1 MKSRVL
7 SELRPYLIA
16 FVSSAVPA
24 LIFTLLV
31 RLCFM
36 NEVFLRTLFT
46 LLAWLGGA
54 AALLSPLIIA
64 LVRFS
69 RLLYAPAAPKAPNA
83 AAEPASAPIAPE
95 PAASAP
101 AAPEPAPAPIAPE
114 PAPAAPDPK
123 PTNPARPAV
132 SRRQV
137 TAHFLTGYCFLLLGG
152 GVLLASVFLLLPA
165 VDLIPLFLLLPAVDL
180 IPLFGVSAQDILSAV
195 YAFLSS
201 EPVLYLE
208 LVLLLFSWAAFELL
222 FLMALPAIGCT
233 FPQGA
238 RVAVPVLAFL
248 ACTFF
253 VFPYLTD
260 NVLLPVLSLI
270 ASWSIPFA
278 ALLLFLAYAVCA
290 LLCFVLIDGSLR
302 SPSNR
307 R

>member
-165 VDLIPLFLLLPAVDL
+165 VDLIPLF
-180 IPLFGVSAQDILSAV
+180 GVSAQDILSAV

-201 EPVLYLE
+201 EPILYLE
-208 LVLLLFSWAAFELL
+208 LALILLAWAAFELL

>member
-1 MKSRVL
+1 MKSRVFT
-7 SELRPYLIA
+7 EIKPYLIA

-24 LIFTLLV
+24 LVFTLLV

-54 AALLSPLIIA
+54 AALLSPLVIA

-83 AAEPASAPIAPE
+83 AAKQASAPATSAPSSPE

-101 AAPEPAPAPIAPE
+101 ASSESAAPMPTPMPAPM
-114 PAPAAPDPK
+114 
-123 PTNPARPAV
+123 PARPAV

-137 TAHFLTGYCFLLLGG
+137 ATHFLTGYCFLLLGV
-152 GVLLASVFLLLPA
+152 GVLLASV
-165 VDLIPLFLLLPAVDL
+165 FLLLPAVDL

-208 LVLLLFSWAAFELL
+208 LVLLLLAWVAFELL

-278 ALLLFLAYAVCA
+278 ALLLFLAFAVCA

-302 SPSNR
+302 SHSNR

>member
-95 PAASAP
+95 PA
-101 AAPEPAPAPIAPE
+101 PAPIAP
-114 PAPAAPDPK
+114 K
-123 PTNPARPAV
+123 PARPAV

-137 TAHFLTGYCFLLLGG
+137 AAHFLTGYCFLLLGG
-152 GVLLASVFLLLPA
+152 GVLLAS
-165 VDLIPLFLLLPAVDL
+165 LFLLLPAVDL
-180 IPLFGVSAQDILSAV
+180 IPLFGVSAQDIFSAV

-201 EPVLYLE
+201 EPILYLE
-208 LVLLLFSWAAFELL
+208 LALILLAWAAFELL
-222 FLMALPAIGCT
+222 FLMALPAIGHT
-233 FPQGA
+233 LPQGA
-238 RVAVPVLAFL
+238 HIAVPVLAFF

-253 VFPYLTD
+253 AFPYVTE
-260 NVLLPVLSLI
+260 NVLLPLLSLV
-270 ASWSIPFA
+270 ASWSVVFA
-278 ALLLFLAYAVCA
+278 AFLLFLAYAVCA

-302 SPSNR
+302 TSSASQQG
-307 R
+307 

>member
-7 SELRPYLIA
+7 TEIRPYLVA

-24 LIFTLLV
+24 LVFTLLV
-31 RLCFM
+31 RLWLM
-36 NEVFLRTLFT
+36 NEVFLGTLFT
-46 LLAWLGGA
+46 LFAWLGGA
-54 AALLSPLIIA
+54 AALLSPLVIA

-69 RLLYAPAAPKAPNA
+69 RLLYAPTAQQAPNA
-83 AAEPASAPIAPE
+83 AAEQATA
-95 PAASAP
+95 PAASASEP
-101 AAPEPAPAPIAPE
+101 AAPSPASSE
-114 PAPAAPDPK
+114 PAAPKPAPK
-123 PTNPARPAV
+123 AVRPAV

-137 TAHFLTGYCFLLLGG
+137 TIHFLTGYCFLLLGG

-165 VDLIPLFLLLPAVDL
+165 VDLIPLF
-180 IPLFGVSAQDILSAV
+180 GVSAQDIFSAV

-208 LVLLLFSWAAFELL
+208 LALILLAWAAFELL
-222 FLMALPAIGCT
+222 FLMALPAIGYT
-233 FPQGA
+233 LPQGA
-238 RVAVPVLAFL
+238 RIAVPVLAFL

-253 VFPYLTD
+253 AFPYVTE
-260 NVLLPVLSLI
+260 NVLLPVLSLV
-270 ASWSIPFA
+270 ASWSIVFA

>member
-1 MKSRVL
+1 MKNRVFT
-7 SELRPYLIA
+7 EIKPYLIA

-24 LIFTLLV
+24 LVFTLLV
-31 RLCFM
+31 RLWLM

-54 AALLSPLIIA
+54 AALLSPLVIA

-83 AAEPASAPIAPE
+83 AAKQASAPATSAPASPE

-101 AAPEPAPAPIAPE
+101 ASPESAAPMPTPMPTPMPAPM
-114 PAPAAPDPK
+114 
-123 PTNPARPAV
+123 PARPAV

-137 TAHFLTGYCFLLLGG
+137 ATHFLTGYCFLLLGV
-152 GVLLASVFLLLPA
+152 GVLLASV
-165 VDLIPLFLLLPAVDL
+165 FLLLPAVDL

-208 LVLLLFSWAAFELL
+208 LVLLLLAWAAFELL

>member
-24 LIFTLLV
+24 LVFTLLV

-69 RLLYAPAAPKAPNA
+69 RLLYAPTAAPEKA
-83 AAEPASAPIAPE
+83 AA
-95 PAASAP
+95 
-101 AAPEPAPAPIAPE
+101 EPAPAPIAPE
-114 PAPAAPDPK
+114 PAAAPDPKSPKPVAPDPK
-123 PTNPARPAV
+123 PTNPARPV
-132 SRRQV
+132 ISRRQV
-137 TAHFLTGYCFLLLGG
+137 AAHFLTGYCFLLLGG
-152 GVLLASVFLLLPA
+152 GILIASV
-165 VDLIPLFLLLPAVDL
+165 FLLLPAVDL

-201 EPVLYLE
+201 EPILYLE
-208 LVLLLFSWAAFELL
+208 LALILFAWAAFELL
-222 FLMALPAIGCT
+222 FLMALPALGHSL
-233 FPQGA
+233 PQGA
-238 RVAVPVLAFL
+238 HIAVPVLAFF

-253 VFPYLTD
+253 AFPYVTE
-260 NVLLPVLSLI
+260 NVLLPLLSLV

-278 ALLLFLAYAVCA
+278 AFLLFLAYAVCA

-302 SPSNR
+302 TSSAAQQR
-307 R
+307 G

>member
-24 LIFTLLV
+24 LVFTLLV

-69 RLLYAPAAPKAPNA
+69 RLLYAPTAAPEKA
-83 AAEPASAPIAPE
+83 AA
-95 PAASAP
+95 
-101 AAPEPAPAPIAPE
+101 EPAPAPIAPE
-114 PAPAAPDPK
+114 PAAAPDPKSPKPAPDPK

-137 TAHFLTGYCFLLLGG
+137 AAHFLTGYCFLLLGG
-152 GVLLASVFLLLPA
+152 GILIASV
-165 VDLIPLFLLLPAVDL
+165 FLLLPAVDL

-201 EPVLYLE
+201 EPILYLE
-208 LVLLLFSWAAFELL
+208 LALILFAWAAFELL
-222 FLMALPAIGCT
+222 FLMALPAIGHT
-233 FPQGA
+233 LPQGA
-238 RVAVPVLAFL
+238 HIAVPVLAFF

-253 VFPYLTD
+253 AFPYVTE
-260 NVLLPVLSLI
+260 NVLLPLLSLV

-278 ALLLFLAYAVCA
+278 AFLLFLAYAVCA

-302 SPSNR
+302 TSSAAQQQG
-307 R
+307 

>member
-165 VDLIPLFLLLPAVDL
+165 VDLIPLF
-180 IPLFGVSAQDILSAV
+180 GVSAQDILSAV

-201 EPVLYLE
+201 EPILYLE
-208 LVLLLFSWAAFELL
+208 LALILLAWAAFELL
-222 FLMALPAIGCT
+222 FLMALPAIGHT
-233 FPQGA
+233 LPQGA
-238 RVAVPVLAFL
+238 HIAVPVLAFF

-253 VFPYLTD
+253 AFPYVTE

>member
-64 LVRFS
+64 LVCFS
-69 RLLYAPAAPKAPNA
+69 RLLYAPTAAPEKA
-83 AAEPASAPIAPE
+83 AAEPAPAPIAPE

-101 AAPEPAPAPIAPE
+101 ASPES
-114 PAPAAPDPK
+114 AAPK
-123 PTNPARPAV
+123 PSPQFARPAD

-137 TAHFLTGYCFLLLGG
+137 AAHFLTGYCFLLLGG
-152 GVLLASVFLLLPA
+152 GILIASV
-165 VDLIPLFLLLPAVDL
+165 FLLLPAVDL

-201 EPVLYLE
+201 EPILYLE
-208 LVLLLFSWAAFELL
+208 LALILFAWAAFELL
-222 FLMALPAIGCT
+222 FLMALPALGHT
-233 FPQGA
+233 LPQGA
-238 RVAVPVLAFL
+238 RIAVPVLAFL

-253 VFPYLTD
+253 IFPFLTD

-278 ALLLFLAYAVCA
+278 AFLLFLAYAVCA

>member
-7 SELRPYLIA
+7 VELRPYLIA

-24 LIFTLLV
+24 LVFTLLV

-69 RLLYAPAAPKAPNA
+69 RLLYAPAAPKAPKA
-83 AAEPASAPIAPE
+83 AAEPASAPNAPE

-101 AAPEPAPAPIAPE
+101 ASPES
-114 PAPAAPDPK
+114 AAPKLSPQF
-123 PTNPARPAV
+123 ARSV
-132 SRRQV
+132 ISRRQV
-137 TAHFLTGYCFLLLGG
+137 AAHFLTGYCFLLLGE

-165 VDLIPLFLLLPAVDL
+165 VDLIPLF
-180 IPLFGVSAQDILSAV
+180 GVSAQDIFSAV

-208 LVLLLFSWAAFELL
+208 LALILFAWAAFELL
-222 FLMALPAIGCT
+222 FLMALPALGHSL
-233 FPQGA
+233 PQGA
-238 RVAVPVLAFL
+238 HIAVPVLAFF

-253 VFPYLTD
+253 AFPYVTD
-260 NVLLPVLSLI
+260 NVLLPLLSLI
-270 ASWSIPFA
+270 ASWSVVFA
-278 ALLLFLAYAVCA
+278 AFLLFLAFAVCA

-302 SPSNR
+302 TSSAAQQQG
-307 R
+307 

>member
-24 LIFTLLV
+24 LVFTLLV

-83 AAEPASAPIAPE
+83 AAEPASALNAPEPASAPIAPE
-95 PAASAP
+95 PAA
-101 AAPEPAPAPIAPE
+101 
-114 PAPAAPDPK
+114 PK
-123 PTNPARPAV
+123 PSPKPVRPV
-132 SRRQV
+132 ISRRQV

-165 VDLIPLFLLLPAVDL
+165 VDLIPLF
-180 IPLFGVSAQDILSAV
+180 GVSAQDILSAV

-201 EPVLYLE
+201 EPILYLE
-208 LVLLLFSWAAFELL
+208 LALILLAWAAFELL
-222 FLMALPAIGCT
+222 FLIALPAIGYT
-233 FPQGA
+233 LPQGA
-238 RVAVPVLAFL
+238 RIAVPVLAFF

-253 VFPYLTD
+253 AFPYVTE
-260 NVLLPVLSLI
+260 NVLLPLLSLV
-270 ASWSIPFA
+270 ASWSVVFA
-278 ALLLFLAYAVCA
+278 AFLLFLAYAVCA

-302 SPSNR
+302 SPSSR

>member
-64 LVRFS
+64 LVCFS
-69 RLLYAPAAPKAPNA
+69 RLLYAPTAAPEKA
-83 AAEPASAPIAPE
+83 AA
-95 PAASAP
+95 
-101 AAPEPAPAPIAPE
+101 EPAPAPIAPE
-114 PAPAAPDPK
+114 PAAAPDPKSPKPAPDPK
-123 PTNPARPAV
+123 PTNPARPV
-132 SRRQV
+132 ISRRQV
-137 TAHFLTGYCFLLLGG
+137 AAHFLTGYCFLLLGE
-152 GVLLASVFLLLPA
+152 GVLLASV
-165 VDLIPLFLLLPAVDL
+165 FLLLPAVDL

-201 EPVLYLE
+201 EPILYLE
-208 LVLLLFSWAAFELL
+208 LALILLAWAAFELL
-222 FLMALPAIGCT
+222 FLMALPAIGHT
-233 FPQGA
+233 LPQGA
-238 RVAVPVLAFL
+238 HIAVPVLAFF

-253 VFPYLTD
+253 AFPYVTE
-260 NVLLPVLSLI
+260 NVLLPLLSLV

-278 ALLLFLAYAVCA
+278 AFLLFLAYAVCA

-302 SPSNR
+302 TSSASQQG
-307 R
+307 

>member
-7 SELRPYLIA
+7 TEIKSYLIA

-24 LIFTLLV
+24 LVFTLLV
-31 RLCFM
+31 RLWLM

-46 LLAWLGGA
+46 LLAMLGGA

-83 AAEPASAPIAPE
+83 AAEQ
-95 PAASAP
+95 ASAP
-101 AAPEPAPAPIAPE
+101 AASASE
-114 PAPAAPDPK
+114 PAAPSPASSEPAAPK
-123 PTNPARPAV
+123 PSPKPVRPV
-132 SRRQV
+132 ISRMQV
-137 TAHFLTGYCFLLLGG
+137 TIHFLTGYCFLLLGG

-165 VDLIPLFLLLPAVDL
+165 VDLIPLF
-180 IPLFGVSAQDILSAV
+180 GVSAQDIFSAV

-208 LVLLLFSWAAFELL
+208 LALILFAWAAFELL
-222 FLMALPAIGCT
+222 FLMALPAIGYT
-233 FPQGA
+233 LPQGA
-238 RVAVPVLAFL
+238 RIAVPVLAFF

-253 VFPYLTD
+253 AFPYVTE
-260 NVLLPVLSLI
+260 NVLLPVLSLV
-270 ASWSIPFA
+270 ASWSIVFA

>member
-24 LIFTLLV
+24 LVFTLLV

-69 RLLYAPAAPKAPNA
+69 RLLYAPTAAPEKA
-83 AAEPASAPIAPE
+83 AA
-95 PAASAP
+95 
-101 AAPEPAPAPIAPE
+101 EPAPAPIAPE
-114 PAPAAPDPK
+114 PAAAPDPKSPKPVAPDPK

-137 TAHFLTGYCFLLLGG
+137 AAHFLTGYCFLLLGG
-152 GVLLASVFLLLPA
+152 GILIASV
-165 VDLIPLFLLLPAVDL
+165 FLLLPAVDL

-201 EPVLYLE
+201 EPILYLE
-208 LVLLLFSWAAFELL
+208 LALILFAWAAFELL
-222 FLMALPAIGCT
+222 FLMALPALGHT
-233 FPQGA
+233 LPQGA
-238 RVAVPVLAFL
+238 RIAVPVLAFL

-253 VFPYLTD
+253 IFPFLTD

-278 ALLLFLAYAVCA
+278 AFLLFLAYAVCA

-302 SPSNR
+302 TSSASQQG
-307 R
+307 

>member
-24 LIFTLLV
+24 LVFTLLV

-69 RLLYAPAAPKAPNA
+69 RLLYAPTAAPEKA
-83 AAEPASAPIAPE
+83 AA
-95 PAASAP
+95 
-101 AAPEPAPAPIAPE
+101 EPAPAPIAPE
-114 PAPAAPDPK
+114 PAAAPDPK
-123 PTNPARPAV
+123 SPKPVAPDPKPPNPARPV
-132 SRRQV
+132 ISRRQV
-137 TAHFLTGYCFLLLGG
+137 AAHFLTGYCFLLLGG
-152 GVLLASVFLLLPA
+152 GILIASV
-165 VDLIPLFLLLPAVDL
+165 FLLLPAVDL

-201 EPVLYLE
+201 EPILYLE
-208 LVLLLFSWAAFELL
+208 LALILFAWAAFELL
-222 FLMALPAIGCT
+222 FLMALPALGHT
-233 FPQGA
+233 LPQGA
-238 RVAVPVLAFL
+238 HIAVPVLAFF

-253 VFPYLTD
+253 AFPYVTE
-260 NVLLPVLSLI
+260 NVLLPLLSLV

-278 ALLLFLAYAVCA
+278 AFLLFLAYAVCA

-302 SPSNR
+302 TSSASQQG
-307 R
+307 

>member
-24 LIFTLLV
+24 LVFTLLV

-69 RLLYAPAAPKAPNA
+69 RLLYAPTAAPEKA
-83 AAEPASAPIAPE
+83 AAEPAPAPIAPE

-101 AAPEPAPAPIAPE
+101 ASPEPAA
-114 PAPAAPDPK
+114 PK
-123 PTNPARPAV
+123 PSPQFARPV
-132 SRRQV
+132 ISRRQV
-137 TAHFLTGYCFLLLGG
+137 AAHFLTGYCFLLLGG
-152 GVLLASVFLLLPA
+152 GILIASV
-165 VDLIPLFLLLPAVDL
+165 FLLLPAVDL

-201 EPVLYLE
+201 EPILYLE
-208 LVLLLFSWAAFELL
+208 LALILLAWAAFELL
-222 FLMALPAIGCT
+222 FLMALPAIGHT
-233 FPQGA
+233 LPQGA
-238 RVAVPVLAFL
+238 HIAVPVLAFF

-253 VFPYLTD
+253 AFPYVTE
-260 NVLLPVLSLI
+260 NVLLPLLSLV

-278 ALLLFLAYAVCA
+278 AFLLFLAYAVCA

-302 SPSNR
+302 TSSAAQQR
-307 R
+307 G

>member
-1 MKSRVL
+1 MKSRVFT
-7 SELRPYLIA
+7 EIKPYLIA

-24 LIFTLLV
+24 LVFTLLV

-54 AALLSPLIIA
+54 AALLSPLVIA

-83 AAEPASAPIAPE
+83 AAKQASAPATSAPASPE

-101 AAPEPAPAPIAPE
+101 ASSESAAPMPTPMPAPM
-114 PAPAAPDPK
+114 
-123 PTNPARPAV
+123 PARPAV

-137 TAHFLTGYCFLLLGG
+137 ATHFLTGYCFLLLGV
-152 GVLLASVFLLLPA
+152 GVLLASV
-165 VDLIPLFLLLPAVDL
+165 FLLLPAVDL

-208 LVLLLFSWAAFELL
+208 LVLLLLAWVAFELL

-278 ALLLFLAYAVCA
+278 ALLLFLAFAVCA

-302 SPSNR
+302 SHSNR

>member
-7 SELRPYLIA
+7 VEIRPYLIA

-24 LIFTLLV
+24 LVFTLLV
-31 RLCFM
+31 RLWFM

-54 AALLSPLIIA
+54 AALLSPLVIA

-69 RLLYAPAAPKAPNA
+69 RLLYAPAVPKAPNA
-83 AAEPASAPIAPE
+83 AAEPASALN
-95 PAASAP
+95 
-101 AAPEPAPAPIAPE
+101 APEPAPAPIAPE
-114 PAPAAPDPK
+114 PVAAPDPK
-123 PTNPARPAV
+123 SPKPAAPKPSPQFARPAV

-137 TAHFLTGYCFLLLGG
+137 AAHFLTGYCFLLLGG
-152 GVLLASVFLLLPA
+152 GILIASV
-165 VDLIPLFLLLPAVDL
+165 FLLLPAVDL

-208 LVLLLFSWAAFELL
+208 LVLLLFAWAAFELL
-222 FLMALPAIGCT
+222 FLMALPAIGYT
-233 FPQGA
+233 LPQGA

>member
-24 LIFTLLV
+24 LVFTLLV

-83 AAEPASAPIAPE
+83 AAEPAPAPIAPE
-95 PAASAP
+95 PAAAP
-101 AAPEPAPAPIAPE
+101 DPKSPKP
-114 PAPAAPDPK
+114 APDPK
-123 PTNPARPAV
+123 PTNPARPV
-132 SRRQV
+132 ISRRQV
-137 TAHFLTGYCFLLLGG
+137 AAHFLTGYCFLLLGE
-152 GVLLASVFLLLPA
+152 GVLLASV
-165 VDLIPLFLLLPAVDL
+165 FLLLPAVDL

-201 EPVLYLE
+201 EPILYLE
-208 LVLLLFSWAAFELL
+208 LALILFAWAAFELL
-222 FLMALPAIGCT
+222 FLMALPAIGHT
-233 FPQGA
+233 LPQGA
-238 RVAVPVLAFL
+238 HIAVPVLAFF

-253 VFPYLTD
+253 AFPYVTE
-260 NVLLPVLSLI
+260 NVLLPLLSLV
-270 ASWSIPFA
+270 ASWSVVFA
-278 ALLLFLAYAVCA
+278 AFLLFLAYAVCA

>member
-24 LIFTLLV
+24 LVFTLLV

-69 RLLYAPAAPKAPNA
+69 RLLYAPTAAPEKA
-83 AAEPASAPIAPE
+83 AA
-95 PAASAP
+95 
-101 AAPEPAPAPIAPE
+101 EPAPAPIAPE
-114 PAPAAPDPK
+114 PAAAPDPKSPKPVAPDPK

-137 TAHFLTGYCFLLLGG
+137 AAHFLTGYCFLLLGG
-152 GVLLASVFLLLPA
+152 GILIASV
-165 VDLIPLFLLLPAVDL
+165 FLLLPAVDL

-201 EPVLYLE
+201 EPILYLE
-208 LVLLLFSWAAFELL
+208 LALILLAWAAFELL
-222 FLMALPAIGCT
+222 FLMALPALGHT
-233 FPQGA
+233 LPQGA
-238 RVAVPVLAFL
+238 HIAVPVLAFF

-253 VFPYLTD
+253 AFPYVTE
-260 NVLLPVLSLI
+260 NVLLPLLSLV

-278 ALLLFLAYAVCA
+278 AFLLFLAYAVCA

-302 SPSNR
+302 TSSAAQQR
-307 R
+307 G

>member
-7 SELRPYLIA
+7 VEIRPYLIA
-16 FVSSAVPA
+16 FVSSAVSA
-24 LIFTLLV
+24 LVFTLLV

-69 RLLYAPAAPKAPNA
+69 RLLYAPTAAPEKA
-83 AAEPASAPIAPE
+83 AA
-95 PAASAP
+95 
-101 AAPEPAPAPIAPE
+101 EPAPAPIAPE
-114 PAPAAPDPK
+114 PAAAPDPKSPKPAPDPK

-137 TAHFLTGYCFLLLGG
+137 AAHFLTGYCFLLLGG
-152 GVLLASVFLLLPA
+152 GILIASV
-165 VDLIPLFLLLPAVDL
+165 FLLLPAVDL

-201 EPVLYLE
+201 EPILYLE
-208 LVLLLFSWAAFELL
+208 LALILFAWAAFELL
-222 FLMALPAIGCT
+222 FLMALPALGHT
-233 FPQGA
+233 LPQGA
-238 RVAVPVLAFL
+238 HIAVPVLAFF

-253 VFPYLTD
+253 AFPYVTE
-260 NVLLPVLSLI
+260 NVLLPLLSLV

-278 ALLLFLAYAVCA
+278 AFLLFLAYAVCA

-302 SPSNR
+302 TSSASQQG
-307 R
+307 

>member
-24 LIFTLLV
+24 LVFTLLV

-83 AAEPASAPIAPE
+83 AAEPAPAPIAPE

-101 AAPEPAPAPIAPE
+101 ASPES
-114 PAPAAPDPK
+114 AAPK
-123 PTNPARPAV
+123 PSPQFARPAV

-137 TAHFLTGYCFLLLGG
+137 AAHFLTGYCFLLLGG
-152 GVLLASVFLLLPA
+152 GILIASV
-165 VDLIPLFLLLPAVDL
+165 FLLLPAVDL

-201 EPVLYLE
+201 EPILYLE
-208 LVLLLFSWAAFELL
+208 LALILFAWAAFELL
-222 FLMALPAIGCT
+222 FLMALPALGHT
-233 FPQGA
+233 LPQGA
-238 RVAVPVLAFL
+238 HIAVPVLAFF

-253 VFPYLTD
+253 AFPYVTE
-260 NVLLPVLSLI
+260 NVLLPLLSLV

-278 ALLLFLAYAVCA
+278 AFLLFLAYAVCA

-302 SPSNR
+302 TSSAAQQQG
-307 R
+307 

>member
-64 LVRFS
+64 LVCFS
-69 RLLYAPAAPKAPNA
+69 RLLYAPTAAPEKA
-83 AAEPASAPIAPE
+83 AA
-95 PAASAP
+95 
-101 AAPEPAPAPIAPE
+101 EPAPAPIAPE
-114 PAPAAPDPK
+114 PAAAPDPKSPKPAPDPK
-123 PTNPARPAV
+123 PTNPARPV
-132 SRRQV
+132 ISRRQV
-137 TAHFLTGYCFLLLGG
+137 AAHFLTGYCFLLLGG
-152 GVLLASVFLLLPA
+152 GILIASV
-165 VDLIPLFLLLPAVDL
+165 FLLLPAVDL

-201 EPVLYLE
+201 EPILYLE
-208 LVLLLFSWAAFELL
+208 LALILFAWAAFELL
-222 FLMALPAIGCT
+222 FLMALPAIGHT
-233 FPQGA
+233 LPQGA
-238 RVAVPVLAFL
+238 HIAVPVLAFF

-253 VFPYLTD
+253 AFPYVTE
-260 NVLLPVLSLI
+260 NVLLPLLSLV

-278 ALLLFLAYAVCA
+278 AFLLFIAYAVCA

-302 SPSNR
+302 TSFASQQG
-307 R
+307 

>member
-7 SELRPYLIA
+7 TEIKPYLIA
-16 FVSSAVPA
+16 FASSAVPA
-24 LIFTLLV
+24 LVFTLLV

-69 RLLYAPAAPKAPNA
+69 RLLYAPTAQQAPNA
-83 AAEPASAPIAPE
+83 AAEQASAPVAPETAPAPIVPE
-95 PAASAP
+95 PAAAP
-101 AAPEPAPAPIAPE
+101 DPKSPKPV
-114 PAPAAPDPK
+114 APDPK
-123 PTNPARPAV
+123 PTNPARPV
-132 SRRQV
+132 ISRRQV
-137 TAHFLTGYCFLLLGG
+137 IIHFLTGYCFLLLGG
-152 GVLLASVFLLLPA
+152 GILIASV
-165 VDLIPLFLLLPAVDL
+165 FLLLPAVDL

-208 LVLLLFSWAAFELL
+208 LVLLLLAWAAFELL

-238 RVAVPVLAFL
+238 HIAVPVLAFF

-253 VFPYLTD
+253 AFPYVTE
-260 NVLLPVLSLI
+260 NVLLPLLSLV

-278 ALLLFLAYAVCA
+278 AFLLFLAYAVCA

>member
-24 LIFTLLV
+24 LVFTLLV

-83 AAEPASAPIAPE
+83 AAEPAPAPIAPE
-95 PAASAP
+95 PAAAP
-101 AAPEPAPAPIAPE
+101 DPKSPKP
-114 PAPAAPDPK
+114 APDPK

-137 TAHFLTGYCFLLLGG
+137 AAHFLTGYCFLLLGE
-152 GVLLASVFLLLPA
+152 GVLLASV
-165 VDLIPLFLLLPAVDL
+165 FLLLPAVDL

-208 LVLLLFSWAAFELL
+208 LVLLLLAWAVFELL
-222 FLMALPAIGCT
+222 FLMALPAIGYT
-233 FPQGA
+233 LPQGA
-238 RVAVPVLAFL
+238 RIAVPVLAFL

-302 SPSNR
+302 SHSNR

>member
-1 MKSRVL
+1 MKSRVFT
-7 SELRPYLIA
+7 ELRPYLIA

-24 LIFTLLV
+24 LVFTLLV

-69 RLLYAPAAPKAPNA
+69 RLLYAPTAAPEKA
-83 AAEPASAPIAPE
+83 AAEPAPAPIAPE

-101 AAPEPAPAPIAPE
+101 ASPEPAA
-114 PAPAAPDPK
+114 PK
-123 PTNPARPAV
+123 PSPQFARPV
-132 SRRQV
+132 ISRRQV
-137 TAHFLTGYCFLLLGG
+137 AAHFLTGYCFLLLGE
-152 GVLLASVFLLLPA
+152 GVLLASV
-165 VDLIPLFLLLPAVDL
+165 FLLLPAVDL

-201 EPVLYLE
+201 EPILYLE
-208 LVLLLFSWAAFELL
+208 LALILFAWAAFELL
-222 FLMALPAIGCT
+222 FLMALPALGHT
-233 FPQGA
+233 LPQGA
-238 RVAVPVLAFL
+238 HIAVPVLAFF

-253 VFPYLTD
+253 AFPYVTE
-260 NVLLPVLSLI
+260 NVLLPLLSLV

-278 ALLLFLAYAVCA
+278 AFLLFLAYAVCA

-302 SPSNR
+302 TSSASQQG
-307 R
+307 

>member
-7 SELRPYLIA
+7 TELRPYLIA

-24 LIFTLLV
+24 LVFTLLV

-36 NEVFLRTLFT
+36 NEVFLGTLFT
-46 LLAWLGGA
+46 LFAWLGGA
-54 AALLSPLIIA
+54 AALLSPLVIA

-69 RLLYAPAAPKAPNA
+69 RLLYAPTAQQAPNA
-83 AAEPASAPIAPE
+83 AAEQAT
-95 PAASAP
+95 AP
-101 AAPEPAPAPIAPE
+101 AAPETAPAQTSAPMPAPKAV
-114 PAPAAPDPK
+114 
-123 PTNPARPAV
+123 RPAV

-137 TAHFLTGYCFLLLGG
+137 TIHFLTGYCFLLLGG

-165 VDLIPLFLLLPAVDL
+165 VDLIPLF
-180 IPLFGVSAQDILSAV
+180 GVSAQDIFSAV

-208 LVLLLFSWAAFELL
+208 LVLILLAWAAFELL
-222 FLMALPAIGCT
+222 FLMALPAIGYT
-233 FPQGA
+233 LPQGA
-238 RVAVPVLAFL
+238 RIAVPVLAFL

-253 VFPYLTD
+253 AFPYVTE
-260 NVLLPVLSLI
+260 NVLLPVLSLV
-270 ASWSIPFA
+270 ASWSIVFA

-302 SPSNR
+302 SPSSR

>member
-24 LIFTLLV
+24 LVFTLLV

-64 LVRFS
+64 LVCFS
-69 RLLYAPAAPKAPNA
+69 RLLYAPTAAPEKA

-95 PAASAP
+95 PAAAP
-101 AAPEPAPAPIAPE
+101 DPKSPKP
-114 PAPAAPDPK
+114 APDPK
-123 PTNPARPAV
+123 PTNPARPV
-132 SRRQV
+132 ISRRQV
-137 TAHFLTGYCFLLLGG
+137 AAHFLTGYCFLLLGG
-152 GVLLASVFLLLPA
+152 GILIASVFLLLPA
-165 VDLIPLFLLLPAVDL
+165 VDLIP
-180 IPLFGVSAQDILSAV
+180 IFGVSAQDIFSVV

-201 EPVLYLE
+201 EPILYLE
-208 LVLLLFSWAAFELL
+208 LVLILFAWAAFELL
-222 FLMALPAIGCT
+222 FLMALPAIGHT
-233 FPQGA
+233 LPQGA
-238 RVAVPVLAFL
+238 HIAVPVLAFF

-253 VFPYLTD
+253 AFPYVTE
-260 NVLLPVLSLI
+260 NVLLPLLSLV
-270 ASWSIPFA
+270 ASWSVVFA
-278 ALLLFLAYAVCA
+278 AFLLFLAYAVCA

-302 SPSNR
+302 TSSASQQG
-307 R
+307 

>member
-7 SELRPYLIA
+7 VELRPYLIA

-24 LIFTLLV
+24 LVFTLLV

-69 RLLYAPAAPKAPNA
+69 RLLYAPTAAPEKA
-83 AAEPASAPIAPE
+83 AA
-95 PAASAP
+95 
-101 AAPEPAPAPIAPE
+101 EPAPAPIAPE
-114 PAPAAPDPK
+114 PAAAPDPKSPKPAPDPK
-123 PTNPARPAV
+123 PTNPARPV
-132 SRRQV
+132 ISRRQV
-137 TAHFLTGYCFLLLGG
+137 AAHFLTGYCFLLLGE
-152 GVLLASVFLLLPA
+152 GVLLASV
-165 VDLIPLFLLLPAVDL
+165 FLLLPAVDL

-201 EPVLYLE
+201 EPILYLE
-208 LVLLLFSWAAFELL
+208 LALILLAWAAFELL
-222 FLMALPAIGCT
+222 FLMALPAIGHT
-233 FPQGA
+233 LPQGA
-238 RVAVPVLAFL
+238 HIAVPVLAFF

-253 VFPYLTD
+253 AFPYVTE
-260 NVLLPVLSLI
+260 NVLLPLLSLV

-278 ALLLFLAYAVCA
+278 AFLLFLAYAVCA

-302 SPSNR
+302 TSSAAQQQG
-307 R
+307 

>member
-7 SELRPYLIA
+7 VELRPYLIA

-24 LIFTLLV
+24 LVFTLLV

-69 RLLYAPAAPKAPNA
+69 RLLYAPTAAPEKA
-83 AAEPASAPIAPE
+83 AA
-95 PAASAP
+95 
-101 AAPEPAPAPIAPE
+101 EPAPAPIAPE
-114 PAPAAPDPK
+114 PAAAPDPKSPKPAPDPK
-123 PTNPARPAV
+123 PTNPARPV
-132 SRRQV
+132 ISRRQV
-137 TAHFLTGYCFLLLGG
+137 AAHFLTGYCFLLLGG
-152 GVLLASVFLLLPA
+152 GILIASVFLLLPA
-165 VDLIPLFLLLPAVDL
+165 VDLIP
-180 IPLFGVSAQDILSAV
+180 IFGVSAQDILSAV

-201 EPVLYLE
+201 EPILYLE
-208 LVLLLFSWAAFELL
+208 LALILLAWAAFELL
-222 FLMALPAIGCT
+222 FLMALPALGHT
-233 FPQGA
+233 LPQGA
-238 RVAVPVLAFL
+238 HIAVPVLAFF

-253 VFPYLTD
+253 AFPYVTE
-260 NVLLPVLSLI
+260 NVLLPLLSLV

-278 ALLLFLAYAVCA
+278 AFLLFLAYAVCA

-302 SPSNR
+302 TSSAAQQR
-307 R
+307 G

>member
-1 MKSRVL
+1 MKSRVFT
-7 SELRPYLIA
+7 EIKPYLIA

-24 LIFTLLV
+24 LVFTLLV
-31 RLCFM
+31 RLWLM

-69 RLLYAPAAPKAPNA
+69 RLLYAPTAAPEKA
-83 AAEPASAPIAPE
+83 AA
-95 PAASAP
+95 
-101 AAPEPAPAPIAPE
+101 EPAPAPIAP
-114 PAPAAPDPK
+114 APAAAPDPKSPKPAPDPK

-137 TAHFLTGYCFLLLGG
+137 AAHFLTGYCFLLLGE

-165 VDLIPLFLLLPAVDL
+165 VGL

-201 EPVLYLE
+201 EPILYLE
-208 LVLLLFSWAAFELL
+208 LALILFAWAAFELL

>member
-7 SELRPYLIA
+7 SEIRPYLIA

-69 RLLYAPAAPKAPNA
+69 RLLYAPTAAPEKA

-95 PAASAP
+95 PAAAP
-101 AAPEPAPAPIAPE
+101 DPKSPKP
-114 PAPAAPDPK
+114 APDPK
-123 PTNPARPAV
+123 PINPARPV
-132 SRRQV
+132 ISRRQV
-137 TAHFLTGYCFLLLGG
+137 AAHFLTGYCFLLLGE
-152 GVLLASVFLLLPA
+152 GVLLASV
-165 VDLIPLFLLLPAVDL
+165 FLLLPAVDL

-201 EPVLYLE
+201 EPILYLE
-208 LVLLLFSWAAFELL
+208 LALILFAWAAFELL
-222 FLMALPAIGCT
+222 FLMALPALGHT
-233 FPQGA
+233 LPQGA
-238 RVAVPVLAFL
+238 HIAVPVLAFF

-253 VFPYLTD
+253 AFPYVTE
-260 NVLLPVLSLI
+260 NVLLPLLSLV

-278 ALLLFLAYAVCA
+278 AFLLFLAYAVCA

>member
-7 SELRPYLIA
+7 VEIRPYLIA

-24 LIFTLLV
+24 LVFTLLV

-83 AAEPASAPIAPE
+83 AAEPASALN
-95 PAASAP
+95 
-101 AAPEPAPAPIAPE
+101 APEPAPAPIAPE
-114 PAPAAPDPK
+114 PAAAPDPKSPKPIAPDPK
-123 PTNPARPAV
+123 PTNPARPV
-132 SRRQV
+132 ISRRQV
-137 TAHFLTGYCFLLLGG
+137 AAHFLTGYCFLLLGG

-165 VDLIPLFLLLPAVDL
+165 VDLIPLF
-180 IPLFGVSAQDILSAV
+180 GVSAQDILSAV

-201 EPVLYLE
+201 EPILYLE
-208 LVLLLFSWAAFELL
+208 LALILFAWAAFELL
-222 FLMALPAIGCT
+222 FLMALPALGHT
-233 FPQGA
+233 LPQGA
-238 RVAVPVLAFL
+238 HIAVPVLAFF

-253 VFPYLTD
+253 AFPYVTE
-260 NVLLPVLSLI
+260 NVLLPLLSLV
-270 ASWSIPFA
+270 ASWSVVFA
-278 ALLLFLAYAVCA
+278 AFLLFLAYAVCA

-302 SPSNR
+302 TSSASQQG
-307 R
+307 

>member
-1 MKSRVL
+1 MKSRVFT
-7 SELRPYLIA
+7 EIKPYLIA

-24 LIFTLLV
+24 LVFTLLV

-54 AALLSPLIIA
+54 AALLSPLVIA

-83 AAEPASAPIAPE
+83 AAKQASAPATSAPASPE

-101 AAPEPAPAPIAPE
+101 ASSESAAPMPAPM
-114 PAPAAPDPK
+114 PAPK
-123 PTNPARPAV
+123 PARPAV

-137 TAHFLTGYCFLLLGG
+137 ATHFLTGYCFLLLGV
-152 GVLLASVFLLLPA
+152 GVLLASV
-165 VDLIPLFLLLPAVDL
+165 FLLLPAVDL

-208 LVLLLFSWAAFELL
+208 LVLLLLAWAAFELL

-238 RVAVPVLAFL
+238 RIAVPVLAFL

-278 ALLLFLAYAVCA
+278 AFLLFLAYAVCA

>member
-24 LIFTLLV
+24 LVFTLLV

-54 AALLSPLIIA
+54 AALLSPLVIA

-69 RLLYAPAAPKAPNA
+69 RLLYAPAVPKAPNA
-83 AAEPASAPIAPE
+83 AAEPASALNAPE

-101 AAPEPAPAPIAPE
+101 ASPES
-114 PAPAAPDPK
+114 AAPK
-123 PTNPARPAV
+123 PSPQFARPV
-132 SRRQV
+132 ISRRQV
-137 TAHFLTGYCFLLLGG
+137 AAHFLTGYCFLLLGG
-152 GVLLASVFLLLPA
+152 GILIASV
-165 VDLIPLFLLLPAVDL
+165 FLLLPAVDL

-201 EPVLYLE
+201 EPILYLE
-208 LVLLLFSWAAFELL
+208 LALILFAWAAFELL
-222 FLMALPAIGCT
+222 FLMALPALGHT
-233 FPQGA
+233 LPQGA
-238 RVAVPVLAFL
+238 HIAVPVLAFF

-253 VFPYLTD
+253 AFPYVTE
-260 NVLLPVLSLI
+260 NVLLPLLSLV
-270 ASWSIPFA
+270 ASWSVVFA
-278 ALLLFLAYAVCA
+278 AFLLFLAYAVCA

>member
-24 LIFTLLV
+24 LVFTLLV

-69 RLLYAPAAPKAPNA
+69 RLLYAPTAAPEKA
-83 AAEPASAPIAPE
+83 AA
-95 PAASAP
+95 
-101 AAPEPAPAPIAPE
+101 EPAPAPIAPE
-114 PAPAAPDPK
+114 PAAAPDPKSPKPAPDPK
-123 PTNPARPAV
+123 PTNPARPV
-132 SRRQV
+132 ISRRQV
-137 TAHFLTGYCFLLLGG
+137 AAHFLTGYCFLLLGG
-152 GVLLASVFLLLPA
+152 GILIASV
-165 VDLIPLFLLLPAVDL
+165 FLLLPAVDL

-201 EPVLYLE
+201 EPILYLE
-208 LVLLLFSWAAFELL
+208 LALILFAWAAFELL
-222 FLMALPAIGCT
+222 FLMALPALGHT
-233 FPQGA
+233 LPQGA
-238 RVAVPVLAFL
+238 HIAVPVLAFF

-253 VFPYLTD
+253 AFPYVTE
-260 NVLLPVLSLI
+260 NVLLPLLSLV

-278 ALLLFLAYAVCA
+278 AFLLFLAYAVCA

-302 SPSNR
+302 TSSASQQG
-307 R
+307 

>member
-7 SELRPYLIA
+7 NELKPYLIA

-83 AAEPASAPIAPE
+83 AAEPASALNAPVPASAPIAPE
-95 PAASAP
+95 PAAAP
-101 AAPEPAPAPIAPE
+101 DPKSPK
-114 PAPAAPDPK
+114 PAAPDPK
-123 PTNPARPAV
+123 PTNPARPV
-132 SRRQV
+132 ISRRQV

-165 VDLIPLFLLLPAVDL
+165 VDLIPLF
-180 IPLFGVSAQDILSAV
+180 GVSAQDILSAV

-208 LVLLLFSWAAFELL
+208 LALILLAWAAFELL

>member
-7 SELRPYLIA
+7 VEIRPYLIA

-54 AALLSPLIIA
+54 AALLSPLVIA

-69 RLLYAPAAPKAPNA
+69 RLLYAPAAPKAPNVA
-83 AAEPASAPIAPE
+83 AKQASAPATSAPASPE

-101 AAPEPAPAPIAPE
+101 ASSES
-114 PAPAAPDPK
+114 AAPM
-123 PTNPARPAV
+123 PTPMPARPAV

-137 TAHFLTGYCFLLLGG
+137 TIHFLTGYCFLLLGG
-152 GVLLASVFLLLPA
+152 GVLLASVFS
-165 VDLIPLFLLLPAVDL
+165 LLPAVDL
-180 IPLFGVSAQDILSAV
+180 IPLFGVSAQDIFSAV

-208 LVLLLFSWAAFELL
+208 LVLIFLAWAAFELL
-222 FLMALPAIGCT
+222 FLMALPAIGYT
-233 FPQGA
+233 LPQGA
-238 RVAVPVLAFL
+238 RIAVPVLAFL

-270 ASWSIPFA
+270 ASWSIVFA

>member
-7 SELRPYLIA
+7 TEIKSYLIA

-24 LIFTLLV
+24 LVFTLLV
-31 RLCFM
+31 RLWLM

-46 LLAWLGGA
+46 LLAMLGGA

-69 RLLYAPAAPKAPNA
+69 RLLYAPTAAPEKA
-83 AAEPASAPIAPE
+83 AA
-95 PAASAP
+95 
-101 AAPEPAPAPIAPE
+101 EPAPAPIAPE
-114 PAPAAPDPK
+114 PAAATDPKSPKPAPDPK
-123 PTNPARPAV
+123 PINPARPV
-132 SRRQV
+132 ISRRQV

-165 VDLIPLFLLLPAVDL
+165 VDLIPLF
-180 IPLFGVSAQDILSAV
+180 GVSAQDILSAV

-201 EPVLYLE
+201 EPILYLE
-208 LVLLLFSWAAFELL
+208 LALILLAWAAFELL
-222 FLMALPAIGCT
+222 FLMALPAIGYT
-233 FPQGA
+233 LPQGA
-238 RVAVPVLAFL
+238 RIAVPVLAFL

-253 VFPYLTD
+253 AFPYVTE
-260 NVLLPVLSLI
+260 NVLLPLLSLI
-270 ASWSIPFA
+270 ASWSVVFA